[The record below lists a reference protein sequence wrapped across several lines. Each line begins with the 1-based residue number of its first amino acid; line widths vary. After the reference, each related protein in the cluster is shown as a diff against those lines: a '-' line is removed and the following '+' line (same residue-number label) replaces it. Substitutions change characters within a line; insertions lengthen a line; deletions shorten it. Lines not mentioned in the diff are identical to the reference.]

1 MTNVDR
7 ILIVRLGSLGDIV
20 HTLPLAAALR
30 RGFPSARIDWV
41 VDERHHE
48 FLDLVSVI
56 NRCIVWR
63 TRSVSA
69 WRSIGGVITELRRE
83 HYDVV
88 LDSQGL
94 LKSAALARMAGGR
107 RVIGFPRT
115 HLREPAARFFYDEQC
130 SPSTRRHVVELNL

>member
-56 NRCIVWR
+56 NRSIVWR

-69 WRSIGGVITELRRE
+69 WRRIPFGIIMILKPNHEIGNIPLF
-83 HYDVV
+83 
-88 LDSQGL
+88 SF
-94 LKSAALARMAGGR
+94 LAR
-107 RVIGFPRT
+107 
-115 HLREPAARFFYDEQC
+115 
-130 SPSTRRHVVELNL
+130 LNFIYVRS